1 MTNFEFYKDKIL
13 DIVKN
18 GNEIAIVNNKIVECK
33 NIECKNDELCSDKRS
48 TKGVKNTSDCIK
60 WLYEEY
66 KEPITPT
73 ITQKEKALLEI
84 INYDFFIRN
93 HLGEI
98 HATSK
103 EPKIYSGK
111 AVIDGDADSINLS
124 KAFDVSLDFITW
136 KTDKIWTRQELLSLE
151 VRDNEENNNESKFF
165 DQMEAYANIRK
176 RASELWSY
184 QQTEEDVL
192 EDATTM
198 TLDEAIEHCL
208 EKSDCTSCGK
218 EHLQLANWL
227 KELSEVKSLTEQNL
241 LFRLPCKVGDKLYVL
256 VEPTAIKQECVRYK
270 VFSIVEYIVD
280 SFILTD
286 TTIVKAHTDNVA
298 IGSVDVHIYLDEF
311 GKTVFKTVEDA
322 QEALAKRAKIVKMK
336 G

>member
-18 GNEIAIVNNKIVECK
+18 GNEFALVNNEI
-33 NIECKNDELCSDKRS
+33 IECKDSESYCDECSF
-48 TKGVKNTSDCIK
+48 KGANCASDCIK

-66 KEPITPT
+66 KEPIAPT

-93 HLGEI
+93 HLGDI
-98 HATSK
+98 YTTSK

-111 AVIDGDADSINLS
+111 AFIVADADSINLS
-124 KAFDVSLDFITW
+124 KAFDVSFDFITW
-136 KTDKIWTRQELLSLE
+136 KTVKIWTRQELLSLD
-151 VRDNEENNNESKFF
+151 VRDNEENNNDSKFF
-165 DQMEAYANIRK
+165 DQMELYASIRK

-184 QQTEEDVL
+184 QQTEEESL
-192 EDATTM
+192 EDTTTM

-218 EHLQLANWL
+218 EYLLIANWL

-241 LFRLPCKVGDKLYVL
+241 LFRLPCKVGDKLYVIPRL
-256 VEPTAIKQECVRYK
+256 SPDMKDCALYVS
-270 VFSIVEYIVD
+270 FHIVEYTVD
-280 SFILTD
+280 SFILTN
-286 TTIVKAHTDNVA
+286 TTIIRAHRENTLVEP
-298 IGSVDVHIYLDEF
+298 VDVCISIDEF
-311 GKTVFKTVEDA
+311 GKTVFRTMEDA
-322 QEALAKRAKIVKMK
+322 QEARLSYSD
-336 G
+336 

>member
-18 GNEIAIVNNKIVECK
+18 GNEFALVNNEI
-33 NIECKNDELCSDKRS
+33 IECKDNESYCDECSF
-48 TKGVKNTSDCIK
+48 KGANCASDCIK

-73 ITQKEKALLEI
+73 ISQKEKALLEI
-84 INYDFFIRN
+84 IQYDFFIRN

-98 HATSK
+98 YATSK
-103 EPKIYSGK
+103 KPKIYYGK

-124 KAFDVSLDFITW
+124 KAFNVSFEFITW
-136 KTDKIWTRQELLSLE
+136 KTVKIWTRQELLSLE
-151 VRDNEENNNESKFF
+151 VRDNEENKDES
-165 DQMEAYANIRK
+165 
-176 RASELWSY
+176 
-184 QQTEEDVL
+184 L
-192 EDATTM
+192 EDTTTM

-241 LFRLPCKVGDKLYVL
+241 LFRLPCKVGDKLYVIPRL
-256 VEPTAIKQECVRYK
+256 SPNMKAYAPYVSFP
-270 VFSIVEYIVD
+270 IVEYTVD

-286 TTIVKAHTDNVA
+286 TTIIRAHRENTLVEP
-298 IGSVDVHIYLDEF
+298 VDVSISIDEF
-311 GKTVFKTVEDA
+311 GKTVFRTMKDA
-322 QEALAKRAKIVKMK
+322 QEAHLSYSD
-336 G
+336 

>member
-18 GNEIAIVNNKIVECK
+18 GNEIAIVDNKIVECK

-48 TKGVKNTSDCIK
+48 TKGVKNSSDCIK

-165 DQMEAYANIRK
+165 DQMEAYASIRK

-184 QQTEEDVL
+184 HQTEEEAL
-192 EDATTM
+192 EDTTTM

-208 EKSDCTSCGK
+208 EKADCTSCGK

-241 LFRLPCKVGDKLYVL
+241 LFRLPCKVGDKLYVIPRL
-256 VEPTAIKQECVRYK
+256 SPDTKDCAPYVSFP
-270 VFSIVEYIVD
+270 IVEYTVD

-286 TTIVKAHTDNVA
+286 TTIIRAHRENTLVEP
-298 IGSVDVHIYLDEF
+298 VDVCISIDEF
-311 GKTVFKTVEDA
+311 GKTVFRTMEDA
-322 QEALAKRAKIVKMK
+322 QEARLSYSD
-336 G
+336 

>member
-13 DIVKN
+13 DIIKN
-18 GNEIAIVNNKIVECK
+18 GNEFALVNNEI
-33 NIECKNDELCSDKRS
+33 IECKDSESYCDECSF
-48 TKGVKNTSDCIK
+48 KGANCASDCIK

-73 ITQKEKALLEI
+73 ITQQEKALLEI

-103 EPKIYSGK
+103 EPKIYYGK

-124 KAFDVSLDFITW
+124 KAFDVSFDFITW

-151 VRDNEENNNESKFF
+151 VRDNEENKNEPKFF
-165 DQMEAYANIRK
+165 DQMEAHASIRK

-184 QQTEEDVL
+184 QQTEEEAL
-192 EDATTM
+192 EDTTTM
-198 TLDEAIEHCL
+198 TLDEAIEYCL

-218 EHLQLANWL
+218 EHLQLANLL

-241 LFRLPCKVGDKLYVL
+241 LFRLPCKVGDKLYVIPRL
-256 VEPTAIKQECVRYK
+256 SPNMKAYAPYVSFP
-270 VFSIVEYIVD
+270 IVEYTVD

-286 TTIVKAHTDNVA
+286 TTIIRAHRENTLVEP
-298 IGSVDVHIYLDEF
+298 VDVSISIDEF
-311 GKTVFKTVEDA
+311 GKTVFRTMKDA
-322 QEALAKRAKIVKMK
+322 QEAHLSYSD
-336 G
+336 

>member
-18 GNEIAIVNNKIVECK
+18 GNEIAVVNNKIVESK
-33 NIECKNDELCSDKRS
+33 IVEYNNDELCSDKRGI
-48 TKGVKNTSDCIK
+48 KGVKNASDCIK

-103 EPKIYSGK
+103 EPKIYYGK

-124 KAFDVSLDFITW
+124 KAFDVSFDFITW
-136 KTDKIWTRQELLSLE
+136 KTVKIWTRQELLSLD
-151 VRDNEENNNESKFF
+151 VRDNEENNNDSKFF
-165 DQMEAYANIRK
+165 DQMELYASIRK
-176 RASELWSY
+176 RASEIRSC
-184 QQTEEDVL
+184 QQIEEN
-192 EDATTM
+192 
-198 TLDEAIEHCL
+198 I
-208 EKSDCTSCGK
+208 
-218 EHLQLANWL
+218 
-227 KELSEVKSLTEQNL
+227 SEVKSLIEQNL

-256 VEPTAIKQECVRYK
+256 VEPTAMKQECVPYK

-286 TTIVKAHTDNVA
+286 TTIVKAHTDNTA
-298 IGSVDVHIYLDEF
+298 IGSVDVHISLDEF

>member
-1 MTNFEFYKDKIL
+1 MTNLEFYKDKIL

-18 GNEIAIVNNKIVECK
+18 GNEFALINNEI
-33 NIECKNDELCSDKRS
+33 IECKDNESYCDECSF
-48 TKGVKNTSDCIK
+48 KGANCASDCIK

-66 KEPITPT
+66 KEPIIPT

-84 INYDFFIRN
+84 LKYDFFIRN

-103 EPKIYSGK
+103 EPKIYYGK

-165 DQMEAYANIRK
+165 DQMEAYASIRK

-184 QQTEEDVL
+184 HQTEEEAL
-192 EDATTM
+192 EDTTTM

-241 LFRLPCKVGDKLYVL
+241 LFRLPCKVGDKLYVIPRL
-256 VEPTAIKQECVRYK
+256 SPDTKDCAPYVSFP
-270 VFSIVEYIVD
+270 IVEYTVD

-286 TTIVKAHTDNVA
+286 TTIIRAHRENTLVEP
-298 IGSVDVHIYLDEF
+298 VDVCISIDEF
-311 GKTVFKTVEDA
+311 GKTVFRTMEDA
-322 QEALAKRAKIVKMK
+322 QEARLAFTD
-336 G
+336 

>member
-18 GNEIAIVNNKIVECK
+18 GNEIAVVNNKIVESK
-33 NIECKNDELCSDKRS
+33 IVECNNDELCSDKRGI
-48 TKGVKNTSDCIK
+48 KGVKNASDCIK

-103 EPKIYSGK
+103 EPKIYYGK
-111 AVIDGDADSINLS
+111 AVIDGDADSVNLS
-124 KAFDVSLDFITW
+124 KAFDISFDFITW

-151 VRDNEENNNESKFF
+151 VRDNEENKDES
-165 DQMEAYANIRK
+165 
-176 RASELWSY
+176 
-184 QQTEEDVL
+184 L
-192 EDATTM
+192 EDTTTM

-241 LFRLPCKVGDKLYVL
+241 LFRLPCKVGDKLYVIPRL
-256 VEPTAIKQECVRYK
+256 SPNMKAYAPYVSFP
-270 VFSIVEYIVD
+270 IVEYTVD
-280 SFILTD
+280 SFILTN
-286 TTIVKAHTDNVA
+286 TTIIRAHRENTLVEP
-298 IGSVDVHIYLDEF
+298 VDVCISIDEF
-311 GKTVFKTVEDA
+311 GKTVFRTMKDA
-322 QEALAKRAKIVKMK
+322 QEAHLSYSD
-336 G
+336 

>member
-18 GNEIAIVNNKIVECK
+18 GNEFALVNNEI
-33 NIECKNDELCSDKRS
+33 IECKDNESYCDECSF
-48 TKGVKNTSDCIK
+48 KGANCASDCIK

-66 KEPITPT
+66 KEPVTPT
-73 ITQKEKALLEI
+73 ISQKEKALLEI
-84 INYDFFIRN
+84 IQYDFFIRN

-98 HATSK
+98 YATSK
-103 EPKIYSGK
+103 KPKIYYGK

-124 KAFDVSLDFITW
+124 KAFNVSFEFITW
-136 KTDKIWTRQELLSLE
+136 KTVKIWTRQELLSLE
-151 VRDNEENNNESKFF
+151 VIGSEENNNESN
-165 DQMEAYANIRK
+165 QQIQEE
-176 RASELWSY
+176 ELEVTS
-184 QQTEEDVL
+184 
-192 EDATTM
+192 TM

-241 LFRLPCKVGDKLYVL
+241 LFRLPCKVGDKLYVIPRL
-256 VEPTAIKQECVRYK
+256 SPDTKDCAPYVSFP
-270 VFSIVEYIVD
+270 IVEYTVD

-286 TTIVKAHTDNVA
+286 TTIIRAHRENTLVEP
-298 IGSVDVHIYLDEF
+298 VDVCISIDEF
-311 GKTVFKTVEDA
+311 GKTVFRTMEDA
-322 QEALAKRAKIVKMK
+322 QEARLSYSD
-336 G
+336 

>member
-18 GNEIAIVNNKIVECK
+18 GNEFALVNNEI
-33 NIECKNDELCSDKRS
+33 IECKDSESYCDECSF
-48 TKGVKNTSDCIK
+48 KGANCASDCIK

-66 KEPITPT
+66 KEPITQT

-103 EPKIYSGK
+103 DPKIYYGK

-124 KAFDVSLDFITW
+124 KAFDVSFEFITW

-151 VRDNEENNNESKFF
+151 VIGSEENNNESN
-165 DQMEAYANIRK
+165 QQIQEE
-176 RASELWSY
+176 ELEVTS
-184 QQTEEDVL
+184 
-192 EDATTM
+192 TM
-198 TLDEAIEHCL
+198 TLDEAIKHCL
-208 EKSDCTSCGK
+208 EKSDCTECGK

-227 KELSEVKSLTEQNL
+227 KELLQYKKLGKQGL
-241 LFRLPCKVGDKLYVL
+241 LLRLPCKAEDTLYVL
-256 VEPTAIKQECVRYK
+256 VKTPSIIQDCTPYSNFSVVDYK
-270 VFSIVEYIVD
+270 VKSVAFSDNKAIV
-280 SFILTD
+280 S
-286 TTIVKAHTDNVA
+286 ASTDNPIIDNYYKNIV
-298 IGSVDVHIYLDEF
+298 ISSNEF
-311 GKTVFKTVEDA
+311 GNTVFKTKEEA
-322 QEALAKRAKIVKMK
+322 QEALINLN
-336 G
+336 

>member
-1 MTNFEFYKDKIL
+1 MINFEFYKDKIL

-18 GNEIAIVNNKIVECK
+18 GNEFALVNNEI
-33 NIECKNDELCSDKRS
+33 IECKDSESYCDECSF
-48 TKGVKNTSDCIK
+48 KGANCASDCIK

-103 EPKIYSGK
+103 EPKIYYGK

-124 KAFDVSLDFITW
+124 KAFDVSFDFITC

-151 VRDNEENNNESKFF
+151 VRDNEENKDES
-165 DQMEAYANIRK
+165 
-176 RASELWSY
+176 
-184 QQTEEDVL
+184 L
-192 EDATTM
+192 EDTSTM

-241 LFRLPCKVGDKLYVL
+241 LFRLPCKVGDKLYVIPRL
-256 VEPTAIKQECVRYK
+256 SPNMKAYAPYVSFP
-270 VFSIVEYIVD
+270 IVEYTVD

-286 TTIVKAHTDNVA
+286 TTIIRAHRENTLVEP
-298 IGSVDVHIYLDEF
+298 VDVSISIDEF
-311 GKTVFKTVEDA
+311 GKTVFRTMKDA
-322 QEALAKRAKIVKMK
+322 QEAHLSYSD
-336 G
+336 